1 MTPRDIE
8 AYKKELMK
16 LYSKGQPES
25 ELKDEEKNN
34 AEEIKSVDEPKEE
47 NTREE
52 NESNET
58 ESSVNNDDIQQDN
71 NIPTENDTETVT
83 EGETSSEEQ
92 EYENTEEEEYD
103 DKAYD
108 EGEHDTS
115 YFPYTGDAEEAYL
128 EGVISPSE
136 LPDTDEFSESSLVP
150 QESLGDSTG
159 FIIVNVRT
167 GHEASPIVGA
177 SVIVSAINNGQR
189 LFITAGQTD
198 ISGSVNDLE
207 APAPDKIYSQTP
219 NSEVRPYSL
228 FDISVK
234 ANGFF
239 DARSVDVP
247 VFSGVTSIQ
256 NFSMIPLPLGAESGD
271 DTLTYFNQEPFFG

>member
-25 ELKDEEKNN
+25 EPKNEEKSSDEEILSNKELKDVDKAEEKN
-34 AEEIKSVDEPKEE
+34 SYCKEE
-47 NTREE
+47 FTDNSNIQQEDTNSSE
-52 NESNET
+52 NDVEMGT
-58 ESSVNNDDIQQDN
+58 ESSA
-71 NIPTENDTETVT
+71 P
-83 EGETSSEEQ
+83 SEKQ
-92 EYENTEEEEYD
+92 EYENTEDEEYD

-115 YFPYTGDAEEAYL
+115 YFPYTGDDETYEL
-128 EGVISPSE
+128 ERIVTNSE
-136 LPDTDEFSESSLVP
+136 LSDPDDFSESSLVP
-150 QESLGDSTG
+150 QESLGDSSG

-177 SVIVSAINNGQR
+177 SVIVTAVSNGQR
-189 LFITAGQTD
+189 LFIAAGQTD
-198 ISGSVNDLE
+198 ISGTVTEME
-207 APAPDKIYSQTP
+207 APAPDKKYSQTP
-219 NSEVRPYSL
+219 NTDVRPYSL
-228 FDISVK
+228 FDISVRAK
-234 ANGFF
+234 GFF

-256 NFSMIPLPLGAESGD
+256 NFSMIPLPLGSESGD
-271 DTLTYFNQEPFFG
+271 ETLTYFNQEPFFG